1 MMEYSMRSKYI
12 DGMDNRYIMP
22 GTIHQ
27 NSCGWRQ
34 AAMKNELDKDIRK
47 IAEGEPMPSSPSCKA
62 VPTITAIMII
72 AYAVERIW
80 AHRS

>member
-1 MMEYSMRSKYI
+1 MRSKYI

-22 GTIHQ
+22 GTMHQ

-34 AAMKNELDKDIRK
+34 AAIKNELDKDMRK
-47 IAEGEPMPSSPSCKA
+47 IAEGEPIPSSPSCKA